1 MPRPTL
7 ILAAFLAFTPAA
19 GCAQSRPAIVPV
31 DGIILLDDKPLP
43 NAEVQF
49 VPMERGLGAEFIAA
63 GTTDEHGRFTLSCNG
78 QTGACACE
86 NRVIIADASPPESA
100 RGQSGASQ
108 AEMSRFY
115 AGLKNRPIP
124 VDYSTA
130 ARSPLAVTVNADKG
144 EYRIELKR
152 YLTTPSIHD

>member
-1 MPRPTL
+1 MPRPTSIVAL
-7 ILAAFLAFTPAA
+7 SLGVALLT

-31 DGIILLDDKPLP
+31 EGVILLDDKPLP

-49 VPMERGLGAEFIAA
+49 IPMERGLGAEFIAV

-78 QTGACACE
+78 QAGACACE
-86 NRVIIADASPPESA
+86 NRVLIADASPPESA
-100 RGQSGASQ
+100 RGQSSASQ

-130 ARSPLAVTVNADKG
+130 ARSPLAVTVSAAKG
-144 EYRIELKR
+144 EYRIELQR
-152 YLTTPSIHD
+152 